1 MKLLFDFF
9 PIVLFFVAYKMHDD
23 PHQGFIVATAV
34 IIVATAAQVLVM
46 WLRERRVEK
55 MHLAVLVIVVVFGG
69 ITLALDD
76 EIFFKWKP
84 TVVNWLFAVVFLG
97 SEFIGA
103 KNVVRRLMES
113 KVKLPDPVWT
123 RLNASWVVFFAVCGA
138 LNLFVIYNF
147 DTDTW
152 VNFKLFGLMGLTLV
166 FVLGQGVYMHMHAH
180 AGQKKTPGEPAD
192 AGLLCTI
199 SRGRAAMS
207 ASPTLALACEL
218 VRRASVTPDDA
229 GCQTVLAERLARLG
243 FGIET
248 MRFADVDNLWARR
261 GGDGPLLVLLGH
273 TDVVP
278 AGPLREW
285 SSPPFEPAIRDGYL

>member
-166 FVLGQGVYMHMHAH
+166 FVLGQGVYMMRHM
-180 AGQKKTPGEPAD
+180 PAEED
-192 AGLLCTI
+192 AG
-199 SRGRAAMS
+199 G
-207 ASPTLALACEL
+207 
-218 VRRASVTPDDA
+218 A
-229 GCQTVLAERLARLG
+229 G
-243 FGIET
+243 
-248 MRFADVDNLWARR
+248 
-261 GGDGPLLVLLGH
+261 
-273 TDVVP
+273 
-278 AGPLREW
+278 
-285 SSPPFEPAIRDGYL
+285 